1 MTKIKK
7 RPMCGKLVFLLPFVF
22 CAASLS
28 ADDAVLSGGET
39 EFQLDGTVHVFRESG
54 RIAVTRAG
62 EVEILLVGGGG
73 RGGQGK
79 GGGGG
84 AGGNAWNYKSGGAG
98 GSGIVVIRYRM
109 RPRGMRI
116 SIK

>member
-7 RPMCGKLVFLLPFVF
+7 RPMCGKLVFLLPFAF

-39 EFQLDGTVHVFRESG
+39 DFQLDGTVHVFRESG

-84 AGGNAWNYKSGGAG
+84 AGGVVHKETFSVEAG
-98 GSGIVVIRYRM
+98 EYDVQGS
-109 RPRGMRI
+109 
-116 SIK
+116 KE